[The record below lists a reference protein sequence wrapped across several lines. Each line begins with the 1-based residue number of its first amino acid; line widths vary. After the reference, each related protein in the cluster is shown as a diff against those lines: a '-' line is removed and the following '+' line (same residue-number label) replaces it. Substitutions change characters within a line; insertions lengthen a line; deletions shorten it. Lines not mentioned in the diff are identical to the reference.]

1 MKMISVREPNLLAV
15 LSAIGGTIL
24 LLGDREGAQFI
35 LKFLSRVL
43 IPFLQRWQKM
53 EVKAAGQ

>member
-15 LSAIGGTIL
+15 LPAIGGTIL

>member
-15 LSAIGGTIL
+15 LPAIGGTIL
-24 LLGDREGAQFI
+24 LLREREGAQFI